1 MKPMTALVVIA
12 LPLCGAWF
20 YADPISSKLLIPL
33 LVSGALAGFA
43 QSLIENKN
51 TIVLPGP
58 GAPGTYNLGFVADIL
73 IGMVGAFASLILG
86 LTVLNDRF
94 FIGPL
99 PADAGPSK
107 ALADLV
113 LMIPTWVRI
122 ASYGALTGY
131 ASRRLL
137 PDLSSKVAGMVS
149 GALKTEMKKQRQNQ
163 VEIARTQAELSGMMS
178 EALRE
183 RVHAQPLTAVIE
195 GAPAPA
201 SPMTQL
207 TALVRKYMALSA
219 RADDERLRLKN
230 QVADLMLATALR
242 SGVTVESIAAQ
253 VEPEPAE
260 RDGWLAA
267 LATLIA
273 VAPNPGDGA
282 WLLGAAA
289 HVTDNFVRYRI
300 LLALYN
306 LEAHRLLSGPESA
319 QARQFIEACLTI
331 DDPAVRRKAR
341 ATLEF
346 FDIS

>member
-1 MKPMTALVVIA
+1 
-12 LPLCGAWF
+12 
-20 YADPISSKLLIPL
+20 
-33 LVSGALAGFA
+33 
-43 QSLIENKN
+43 
-51 TIVLPGP
+51 
-58 GAPGTYNLGFVADIL
+58 
-73 IGMVGAFASLILG
+73 
-86 LTVLNDRF
+86 
-94 FIGPL
+94 
-99 PADAGPSK
+99 
-107 ALADLV
+107 
-113 LMIPTWVRI
+113 
-122 ASYGALTGY
+122 
-131 ASRRLL
+131 
-137 PDLSSKVAGMVS
+137 
-149 GALKTEMKKQRQNQ
+149 MKKQRQNQ